1 MWLMCGTEKSY
12 EIQVLK
18 AVSIVCW
25 CYGRDNRGRKGGAG
39 WIDEL
44 S

>member
-1 MWLMCGTEKSY
+1 MWLMFGTEKSY

-25 CYGRDNRGRKGGAG
+25 RLSRDVRDRKGGAR
-39 WIDEL
+39 WIDDL
-44 S
+44 